1 MEFDLKIRLGSAAM
15 LTTLDVA
22 DALEQAA
29 ERLRSSQGWDD
40 VRTSIRDY
48 NGNTVGSF
56 GYSDDEV

>member
-1 MEFDLKIRLGSAAM
+1 MHFDLKIRLGSDAM

-29 ERLRSSQGWDD
+29 ERLRSTQGWDD
-40 VRTSIRDY
+40 VRTSIRDH

-56 GYSDDEV
+56 GIETP